1 MFDLITRYG
10 LALVFANVLIQQL
23 GLPIPAAPTLIVA
36 GALATGGHF
45 SAPAIFGV
53 AFIACAISDATW
65 YAAGRLYGRRLM
77 TLLCQISLSPDSC
90 VRHAEYRFERWGSFT
105 LVLAKFVPGL
115 SIIAP
120 TLAGAMRM
128 NRWSFALFDC
138 LGTAFW
144 AGVAIGSGMLFHDEI
159 DRLIGHLRE
168 LGAMALEMIG
178 VVLAGYISIKWW
190 QRRRFYNRIRSRRE
204 GSGWESLDVD
214 GQEPGHRGDRNI

>member
-1 MFDLITRYG
+1 MFDLITQYG

-36 GALATGGHF
+36 GALATGGNF

-90 VRHAEYRFERWGSFT
+90 VRHAECRFERWGRFT

-115 SIIAP
+115 SIITP

-128 NRWSFALFDC
+128 NRLSFALFDC

-159 DRLIGHLRE
+159 DRVIGQLEE
-168 LGAMALEMIG
+168 LGAMAFELIG

-190 QRRRFYNRIRSRRE
+190 QRRRFYRSRRG
-204 GSGWESLDVD
+204 GSGWE
-214 GQEPGHRGDRNI
+214 EP